1 MDRSRS
7 HSRSR
12 SRSRSG
18 SRSRSRSPQ
27 GGESGSNLE
36 GLGLE
41 HKRSP
46 STSPEKEPSRQERSQ
61 SREKELRRS
70 RSGSPHG
77 RRSRSPRRHRST
89 SPSPSRLKER
99 RDEEKKE
106 RKSKEGQITEEDL
119 EGKTEEEIEMMKV
132 MGFSAFDSTKAGHEL
147 QRWIQQTFGFHCVRI
162 EMLKNG
168 CWFLHLDQKS
178 GFCFVFLY
186 FICIKTGSQ
195 SFFVK
200 KYHLGQSSTP
210 FFFHFFVFIPV
221 EAVYVFFLGA

>member
-7 HSRSR
+7 QSRSR

-46 STSPEKEPSRQERSQ
+46 STSPEKEPSLQERSP
-61 SREKELRRS
+61 SRERELRRS

-106 RKSKEGQITEEDL
+106 TKSKEQEDL

-168 CWFLHLDQKS
+168 CFFLHLDQKS
-178 GFCFVFLY
+178 GFCFVF
-186 FICIKTGSQ
+186 CISYASKQDHSP
-195 SFFVK
+195 S
-200 KYHLGQSSTP
+200 L
-210 FFFHFFVFIPV
+210 
-221 EAVYVFFLGA
+221 